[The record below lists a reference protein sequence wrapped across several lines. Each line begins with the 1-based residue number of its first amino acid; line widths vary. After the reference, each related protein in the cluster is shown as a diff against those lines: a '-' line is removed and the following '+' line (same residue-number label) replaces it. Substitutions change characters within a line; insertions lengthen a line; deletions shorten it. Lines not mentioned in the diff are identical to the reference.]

1 MRSVLFFGL
10 VGAALYTALVVSHDL
25 LSDDKGEDNL
35 TRQALSSPPAR
46 QLRSWGTDLPALAS
60 RAPAALGGPDA
71 TAGQYDGNR
80 DQGSGKLAGSEEIPT
95 STATAYDP
103 TEWVR
108 VRLAARV
115 HREASVSSPTMRF
128 YQPGSTLQV
137 VSRENGWA
145 QINDPSSGEGGWVL
159 EQYLVSSDGPAV
171 TQTAAAT
178 PTALSEPT
186 QAKPTPRAKKRA
198 RASRPTSDGPTV
210 TQTAAATPTAL
221 SEPTQAKPAPRAKK
235 RARASRP
242 TVRAPHDVAVAQF
255 DTRSEPRAERRRGF
269 GLFFFRRY
277 ARSQPAAPY
286 ANRAWLMGSE

>member
-80 DQGSGKLAGSEEIPT
+80 DQGSGKLAGLEEIPT
-95 STATAYDP
+95 SSQSTATAYDP

-108 VRLAARV
+108 VGLAARV

-128 YQPGSTLQV
+128 YQPGTALQL
-137 VSRENGWA
+137 VSRDNGWV
-145 QINDPSSGEGGWVL
+145 QINDPTSQEGGWVL
-159 EQYLVSSDGPAV
+159 EQYLVSSDGPTV

-198 RASRPTSDGPTV
+198 RASRPT
-210 TQTAAATPTAL
+210 
-221 SEPTQAKPAPRAKK
+221 
-235 RARASRP
+235 
-242 TVRAPHDVAVAQF
+242 VRAPRDVATAQF
-255 DTRSEPRAERRRGF
+255 ETRSERRAERRRGF